1 MAPSYLNSRPLVIP
15 ESSDILIHL
24 PEYARSNAR
33 ISFDG
38 KKALRMRK
46 VRSVFNG
53 LRFHLSMCLL
63 LLSFKETRLSFEL
76 LMT

>member
-1 MAPSYLNSRPLVIP
+1 LVIP

-46 VRSVFNG
+46 VRLAVPILKILQDRCTG
-53 LRFHLSMCLL
+53 AC
-63 LLSFKETRLSFEL
+63 
-76 LMT
+76 MT